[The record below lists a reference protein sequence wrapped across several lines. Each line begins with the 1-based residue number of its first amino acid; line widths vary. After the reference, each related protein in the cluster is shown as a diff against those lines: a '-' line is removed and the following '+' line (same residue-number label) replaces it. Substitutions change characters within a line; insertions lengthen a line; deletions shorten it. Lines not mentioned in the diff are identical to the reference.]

1 MDLQADG
8 RERDLGSHQLP
19 AWIEPKGL
27 PVLCA
32 TNQGLAQVGTCNT
45 RLVISDDYV
54 QNSLNQLFKH
64 VAGTT

>member
-45 RLVISDDYV
+45 RLVLVMIM
-54 QNSLNQLFKH
+54 FKIN
-64 VAGTT
+64 